1 MKHLTLCL
9 GLGLLMTGVLPSCKM
24 DTPSQSTEKNGT
36 SAAQRKDQAQIIAL
50 LKGLQAPPS
59 RTINYSRGARTVLSV
74 PEGNSPYMDN
84 EGVPVEVEENDNK
97 PSVEKGVE
105 NGLPGEYVS
114 TTRWYELSQT
124 FDEALIL
131 DPTIDIAY
139 TGCMLDGSSLTNGGY
154 AAISG
159 VDTEPT
165 TISISTVPEDPE
177 KIEEISTTI
186 DHLRMSDYRKA
197 LARWGNGRYKEGNTS
212 TMYSLNVCT
221 NEWDWNNALGV
232 AVGTKVFDLKTNLD
246 IKHKKAKNVIL
257 AKFLQRTYSVTMD
270 FPKGTTLINSFTNDL
285 PTILGKTRPVYV
297 SNINYGRI
305 VLASIETDESLTDV
319 QAALDFLL
327 KTKVDLSVKADA
339 TIKRVLTNTRVNI
352 ALIGGSISGHST
364 VIKEQTLEKIKEY
377 LSKPLPM
384 HEAAPISMQM
394 RYVHDNGMT
403 RVISKLRYPI
413 TERTFVPNFKKL
425 SMQVE
430 VTGFSTRGG
439 QFNCSKVWG
448 SGYVQTPGQPKSRE
462 NIFNITE
469 ANQIR
474 FKSDGTRQPFA
485 GSDGGHRISITKP
498 EGMSIKDF
506 LNQRIEFGIDMK
518 EHWLIRTHDYPRN
531 TYGMTI
537 GDLLARVSK
546 GEDEVIVTGQNK
558 DREIRVYF
566 KVTKPDYE
574 ALPTTH

>member
-1 MKHLTLCL
+1 
-9 GLGLLMTGVLPSCKM
+9 
-24 DTPSQSTEKNGT
+24 
-36 SAAQRKDQAQIIAL
+36 
-50 LKGLQAPPS
+50 
-59 RTINYSRGARTVLSV
+59 
-74 PEGNSPYMDN
+74 MDN
-84 EGVPVEVEENDNK
+84 EGVPVEVEENNNK
-97 PSVEKGVE
+97 PQVEPGKE

-139 TGCMLDGSSLTNGGY
+139 TGCMLDGSSLTNGSY

-232 AVGTKVFDLKTNLD
+232 AVGAKVFDLKTSLG

-257 AKFLQRTYSVTMD
+257 AKFLQRTFSVTMD
-270 FPKGTTLINSFTNDL
+270 FPKGITLINSFTNDL

-327 KTKVDLSVKADA
+327 KTKVDLSVKAELA
-339 TIKRVLTNTRVNI
+339 VKRVLTNTRVNI
-352 ALIGGSISGHST
+352 ALIGGSTSGHST
-364 VIKEQTLEKIKEY
+364 VIQEQTLDKIKEY

-384 HEAAPISMQM
+384 NEAAPISLQM
-394 RYVHDNGMT
+394 RYVHDNGLA
-403 RVISKLRYPI
+403 RVVSKLRYPI
-413 TERTFVPNFKKL
+413 TERTFVPNFKQL

-439 QFNCSKVWG
+439 QFNSSKVWG
-448 SGYVQTPGQPKSRE
+448 SGYVRVLGLKEPFSKD
-462 NIFNITE
+462 IFSIPE
-469 ANQIR
+469 SNQIR

-485 GSDGGHRISITKP
+485 GSDGGHRISIAKP
-498 EGMSIKDF
+498 ENMDIKDF

-546 GEDEVIVTGQNK
+546 GEDEIIVTGQNK

-566 KVTKPDYE
+566 KVTKPEYE
-574 ALPTTH
+574 AKPTAH

>member
-1 MKHLTLCL
+1 
-9 GLGLLMTGVLPSCKM
+9 
-24 DTPSQSTEKNGT
+24 
-36 SAAQRKDQAQIIAL
+36 
-50 LKGLQAPPS
+50 
-59 RTINYSRGARTVLSV
+59 
-74 PEGNSPYMDN
+74 MDN

-394 RYVHDNGMT
+394 RYVHDNGMA

-498 EGMSIKDF
+498 DDMSIKDF

>member
-1 MKHLTLCL
+1 
-9 GLGLLMTGVLPSCKM
+9 
-24 DTPSQSTEKNGT
+24 
-36 SAAQRKDQAQIIAL
+36 
-50 LKGLQAPPS
+50 
-59 RTINYSRGARTVLSV
+59 
-74 PEGNSPYMDN
+74 MDN
-84 EGVPVEVEENDNK
+84 EGVPVEVEENNNK
-97 PSVEKGVE
+97 PQVEPGKE

-139 TGCMLDGSSLTNGGY
+139 TGCMLDGSSLTNGSY

-197 LARWGNGRYKEGNTS
+197 LARWGNVRYKEGNTS

-232 AVGTKVFDLKTNLD
+232 AVGAKVFDLKTSLG

-257 AKFLQRTYSVTMD
+257 AKFLQRTFSVTMD

-327 KTKVDLSVKADA
+327 KTKVDLSVKAELA
-339 TIKRVLTNTRVNI
+339 VKRVLTNTRVNI
-352 ALIGGSISGHST
+352 ALIGGSTSGHST
-364 VIKEQTLEKIKEY
+364 VIQEQTLDKIKEY

-384 HEAAPISMQM
+384 NEAAPISLQM
-394 RYVHDNGMT
+394 RYVHDNGLA
-403 RVISKLRYPI
+403 RVVSKLRYPI
-413 TERTFVPNFKKL
+413 TERTFVPNFKQL

-439 QFNCSKVWG
+439 QFNSSKVWG
-448 SGYVQTPGQPKSRE
+448 SGYVRVLGLKEPFSKD
-462 NIFNITE
+462 IFSIPE
-469 ANQIR
+469 SNQIR

-485 GSDGGHRISITKP
+485 GSDGGHRISIAKP
-498 EGMSIKDF
+498 ENMDIKDF

-537 GDLLARVSK
+537 GDLLARISK

-566 KVTKPDYE
+566 KVTKPEYE
-574 ALPTTH
+574 AKPTAH